1 MVFLVAYLLVLAVA
15 AFVTFRVF
23 GSNRSGLASGGRGCG
38 VDFFFSEGRQR
49 RRPLEELLPFVD
61 AQQAEM
67 LSFLQETC
75 CALPV
80 RAESVHILPSPK
92 HFFEELQKRVH
103 AAKRRIVIS
112 ALYIGDGPLARQF
125 VACLEEKV
133 VEMARLGQPLDI
145 CLLLDYNRMHDRHNL
160 LTLKQLLTL
169 AHSTRGST
177 TGIDKQAMVRVRLFL
192 FQTPCRWNRLFA
204 PFGRAKEALGVQ
216 HTKIFCFDDCDT
228 ILSGANLSDDYFST
242 RMDRYVVIEDN
253 VRVAAWF
260 SDLADTLC
268 HMSHCVVCHGEALI
282 GHNATNSN
290 NNNNGMNDNN
300 NNNNNNSNN
309 NGDTNSNGRKT
320 RNRSDGYTVHK
331 KSELVILPNALGI
344 DPSLDSAAFSTRAK
358 QLLEEFAARAVA
370 ASELSSPEEEEE
382 KYDTF
387 LFPTLQFARANVF
400 HDSLV
405 VQQLL
410 HKAPASTRI
419 FFTSPYLNMYAPFVD
434 EMLASETT
442 YDFITASVNTNGWR
456 GAKGL
461 AGYIPYFYLQL
472 ERAFYFLMREYG
484 CSDRVRVRE
493 FSVDGLTFHA
503 KGVWFVESEDGTS
516 EQTEMPTKGGRSRVH
531 AAASDA
537 CANARETEEKGIK
550 APYLVAYGSTNYGY
564 RSVHKDVEAEVFLFT
579 ANKTLRKAL
588 RDELLFILHQST
600 LVTEERFVHGAQG
613 RFQPVVSLLA
623 QMGQDFL

>member
-1 MVFLVAYLLVLAVA
+1 MVVLVAYLLVLAVA

-23 GSNRSGLASGGRGCG
+23 GNNRSGLAPGGRGCG
-38 VDFFFSEGRQR
+38 VDFFFPEGRQR
-49 RRPLEELLPFVD
+49 RRPLEALLPSVD

-80 RAESVHILPSPK
+80 RAESVRILPSPK
-92 HFFEELQKRVH
+92 RFFEELQKRVH
-103 AAKRRIVIS
+103 AAKRRIIIS

-125 VACLEEKV
+125 VACLEDKV
-133 VEMARLGQPLDI
+133 AEMARSGQPLDV

-169 AHSTRGST
+169 AHSTSGSA
-177 TGIDKQAMVRVRLFL
+177 TGIDSQAMVRVRLFL

-253 VRVAAWF
+253 VHVTAWF
-260 SDLADTLC
+260 SDLAHTLC
-268 HMSHCVVCHGEALI
+268 RMSHCVVCHGEALT
-282 GHNATNSN
+282 GHNATN
-290 NNNNGMNDNN
+290 NN

-309 NGDTNSNGRKT
+309 GDVNSNGRNM
-320 RNRSDGYTVHK
+320 RNRSNGYTVHK

-344 DPSLDSAAFSTRAK
+344 DPSLESAAFSARAK

-370 ASELSSPEEEEE
+370 ASELFSPEEEKEE
-382 KYDTF
+382 YDTF
-387 LFPTLQFARANVF
+387 LFPTLQFARANIF

-516 EQTEMPTKGGRSRVH
+516 EHTEMPTKGGRSGMH
-531 AAASDA
+531 ADSDA
-537 CANARETEEKGIK
+537 CANTREAEEKGIK

-579 ANKTLRKAL
+579 ANKALREAL

-600 LVTEERFVHGAQG
+600 LVTEERFVRGAQG